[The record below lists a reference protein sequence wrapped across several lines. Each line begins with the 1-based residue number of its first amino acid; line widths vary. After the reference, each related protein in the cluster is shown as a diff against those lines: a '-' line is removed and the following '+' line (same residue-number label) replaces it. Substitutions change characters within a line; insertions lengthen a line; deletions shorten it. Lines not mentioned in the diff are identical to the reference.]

1 MAITHISVR
10 GARQHNLR
18 DINVRIPRNTLT
30 VVTGL
35 SGSGK
40 SSLAFDTIYAEGQR
54 RYVETLSA
62 YARQFLDQIER
73 PDVDSIEGLS
83 PAISIEQ
90 KTTSR
95 SPRSTVGTITEIY
108 DYLRLLYASVGTPHC
123 PNCGRPIAR
132 QTAEQ
137 IVQRILQLGTGER
150 VTIMAPIV
158 RGRKGEFKDLLD
170 QLDQQG
176 FRARVDGEM
185 IDLSEPPALDKR
197 KNHTIDAVV
206 DRILLKPSD
215 PSGVSSSE
223 ASSPSKQ
230 GAPGLQ
236 ETWESK
242 KVSVANSSPANKPSI
257 EKRLEGAVTKALQ
270 LANGLVL
277 IALSGA
283 SSGQKP
289 EEQLFSSSMACPDC
303 GLDVPKLEPRSFSFN
318 STFGA
323 CPECHGLGS
332 LYDFDPAKVI
342 NDWSK
347 PLLDG
352 GLGPGSASQYL
363 LKLINLAAE
372 RYKIN
377 LKTPFEDLP
386 PKQQHILVYGPPKG
400 EAPRTGFHGILAYL
414 RDSVEEARSEGYR
427 EYMMNFMSATPCPV
441 CRGKRLRPES
451 LAVKIGGLS
460 IADFTALPLNRA
472 LSAAINLSFT
482 SREALVAERIRREIA
497 ERLEF
502 LCRVGLSYLS
512 LDRNATTLSGG
523 EGQRIRLATQIGSR
537 LRGVLYVLD
546 EPSIGL
552 HQRDNERLIQA
563 LVQLRDLGNTVLVVE
578 HDEDTIRHADYVLD
592 LGPGA
597 GRLGGFVVAE
607 GTPAQIMACPESL
620 TGRYLSGAE
629 GILHRAEPRPLT
641 GKWITVTGAREH
653 NLQDLDIRVPL
664 GVMTVVTGVSGSGKS
679 TLINDILYRSLA
691 KNLYGSREEPGAHES
706 LSGEDQIDK
715 VIRIDQS
722 PIGRTP
728 RSNPATYTQVF
739 SPLRDLFAMLPE
751 ARERGYKPGRFSFNV
766 AGGRC
771 ETCQG
776 DGQRRIEMNFM
787 PDVYVQCEVCNG
799 RRYNQETLA
808 VKFKG
813 HSIADILDLTI
824 EDALTVL
831 ADVPLVRQKLQTL
844 VDVGL
849 GYVHLGQSAT
859 TLSGGEAQRMKL
871 ARELSKRQTGRT
883 LYLLDEPTTGLH
895 FDDVR
900 KLLEVLHR
908 LTDLGNTVIIIEHN
922 LDVIRNADWIL
933 DLGPEGGEDGGRLVG
948 EGRPA
953 HIAHIDESYTGQ
965 FLKRYYTSNNGRL
978 EPTDDTAAML
988 AIKESPLAS
997 PSSSFSE
1004 RNPRNGGSRGL
1015 QDPEN
1020 APQATEGFSPGRKN
1034 KAPSSKTVG
1043 APGLASETWESKNAS
1058 IPKNGE
1064 SPKKTTRKKKPVVQ

>member
-1 MAITHISVR
+1 MPITHISVR

-18 DINVRIPRNTLT
+18 DISVRIPRNTLT

-123 PNCGRPIAR
+123 PQCGRPIAR

-137 IVQRILQLGTGER
+137 IVARILELGRGER
-150 VTIMAPIV
+150 VTVMAPIV
-158 RGRKGEFKDLLD
+158 RGRKGEFKELLD

-185 IDLSEPPALDKR
+185 HDLSEPVLLDRR
-197 KNHTIDAVV
+197 KNHAIEAVI
-206 DRILLKPSD
+206 DRILLKAPA
-215 PSGVSSSE
+215 PTAPVLT
-223 ASSPSKQ
+223 AP
-230 GAPGLQ
+230 APG
-236 ETWESK
+236 
-242 KVSVANSSPANKPSI
+242 PAKPSAKESM
-257 EKRLEGAVTKALQ
+257 EKRLEQAVVKALQ
-270 LANGLVL
+270 LANGL
-277 IALSGA
+277 ALVAVAGA
-283 SSGQKP
+283 

-332 LYDFDPAKVI
+332 LYDLDPAKVI
-342 NDWSK
+342 TDWSK

-352 GLGPGSASQYL
+352 GLGPGSSSQYL
-363 LKLINLAAE
+363 LKLVHLAAD
-372 RYKIN
+372 RYKID
-377 LKTPFEDLP
+377 LKLPFEELP
-386 PKQQHILVYGPPKG
+386 VKHQHLLVYGPPKG
-400 EAPRTGFHGILAYL
+400 EAPRTGFHGILSFL
-414 RDSVEEARSEGYR
+414 RDSVDEAHSDGYR

-482 SREALVAERIRREIA
+482 ARESLVADRIRREVV

-502 LCRVGLSYLS
+502 LCAVGLNYLS
-512 LDRNATTLSGG
+512 LDRNAATLSGG

-552 HQRDNERLIQA
+552 HQRDNMRLIQA
-563 LVQLRDLGNTVLVVE
+563 LERLRDLGNTVLVVE

-597 GRLGGFVVAE
+597 GRLGGQVVAQ
-607 GTPAQIMACPESL
+607 GTPAEIMACPESL
-620 TGRYLSGAE
+620 TGRYLSGVATM
-629 GILHRAEPRPLT
+629 LQRAHPRPLT
-641 GKWITVTGAREH
+641 GKWLTVTGAREH
-653 NLQDLDIRVPL
+653 NLQDVTIRIPL

-691 KNLYGSREEPGAHES
+691 QTIYGSREEPGAHDS
-706 LSGEDQIDK
+706 LAGAEQLDK
-715 VIRIDQS
+715 VVRIDQS

-739 SPLRDLFAMLPE
+739 SPIRDLFAMLPE
-751 ARERGYKPGRFSFNV
+751 SRERGYKPGRFSFNV
-766 AGGRC
+766 TGGRC

-776 DGQRRIEMNFM
+776 DGQRRIEMSFM

-813 HSIADILDLTI
+813 HSIADVLDLTI

-831 ADVPLVRQKLQTL
+831 EDVPNVRQKLQTL

-908 LTDLGNTVIIIEHN
+908 LADLGNSVIIIEHN

-933 DLGPEGGEDGGRLVG
+933 DLGPEGGEDGGRVVG
-948 EGRPA
+948 QGRPA
-953 HIAHIDESYTGQ
+953 KIAATPGSYTGQ
-965 FLKRYYTSNNGRL
+965 FLTRYYALANGKL
-978 EPTDDTAAML
+978 SAVELADQAANDSHPER
-988 AIKESPLAS
+988 AQRIGVPGDG
-997 PSSSFSE
+997 SSSLGWGVEGPAVGDAGTPLRRVAESRPRRAR
-1004 RNPRNGGSRGL
+1004 RNTPAEDDLAATRAKAGRQPRA
-1015 QDPEN
+1015 EA
-1020 APQATEGFSPGRKN
+1020 APTGPR
-1034 KAPSSKTVG
+1034 
-1043 APGLASETWESKNAS
+1043 
-1058 IPKNGE
+1058 
-1064 SPKKTTRKKKPVVQ
+1064 PKKTGRA

>member
-1 MAITHISVR
+1 MSITHISVR

-83 PAISIEQ
+83 PAISSEQ

-123 PNCGRPIAR
+123 PNCGRSITR
-132 QTAEQ
+132 QTADQ
-137 IVQRILQLGTGER
+137 IVQRIVQLGTGER
-150 VTIMAPIV
+150 VTVMAPIV
-158 RGRKGEFKDLLD
+158 RGRKGEFKDLFD
-170 QLDQQG
+170 QIDQQG
-176 FRARVDGEM
+176 FRARVDGD
-185 IDLSEPPALDKR
+185 IVDLAEPPALDKR
-197 KNHTIDAVV
+197 KNHTIEAIV
-206 DRILLKPSD
+206 DRILLKPALNE
-215 PSGVSSSE
+215 PSGTPSPSSSGTLE
-223 ASSPSKQ
+223 GKKSATAS
-230 GAPGLQ
+230 GNTG
-236 ETWESK
+236 
-242 KVSVANSSPANKPSI
+242 KPSI
-257 EKRLEGAVTKALQ
+257 EKRLEAAVSKALQ

-277 IALSGA
+277 IGLTNG
-283 SSGQKP
+283 
-289 EEQLFSSSMACPDC
+289 EEQIFSSSMACPDC

-323 CPECHGLGS
+323 CTECHGLGS
-332 LYDFDPAKVI
+332 LYDLDPAKVI
-342 NDWSK
+342 TDWSK

-363 LKLINLAAE
+363 LRLINLAAE
-372 RYKIN
+372 RYSID
-377 LKTPFEDLP
+377 LKRPFEDLP

-400 EAPRTGFHGILAYL
+400 EAPRTGFHGILSYL
-414 RDSVEEARSEGYR
+414 RDTIDEARSDGYR
-427 EYMMNFMSATPCPV
+427 EYMMSFMSATPCPA

-451 LAVKIGGLS
+451 LAVKIHGMS
-460 IADFTALPLNRA
+460 IADFTAMPLNRA
-472 LSAAINLSFT
+472 LSTAYEFNFT
-482 SREALVAERIRREIA
+482 AREALIADRIRREII

-502 LCRVGLSYLS
+502 LCAVGLNYLS
-512 LDRNATTLSGG
+512 LDRNAATLSGG

-552 HQRDNERLIQA
+552 HQRDNNRLIEA
-563 LVQLRDLGNTVLVVE
+563 LERLRDLGNTVLVVE
-578 HDEDTIRHADYVLD
+578 HDEDTIRHADYVVD

-597 GRLGGFVVAE
+597 GRLGGNLVAQ
-607 GTPAQIMACPESL
+607 GTPGDIMACPESL
-620 TGRYLSGAE
+620 TGKYLAGTKT
-629 GILHRAEPRPLT
+629 ILHRADPRPLT
-641 GKWITVTGAREH
+641 GKWLTVTGAREH
-653 NLQDLDIRVPL
+653 NLHDLNIHIPL
-664 GVMTVVTGVSGSGKS
+664 GIMTVVTGVSGSGKS

-691 KNLYGSREEPGAHES
+691 KSLYGSREEPGVHEAIE
-706 LSGEDQIDK
+706 GIDQIDK
-715 VIRIDQS
+715 VIRIDQD

-739 SPLRDLFAMLPE
+739 SPIRDLFAMLPE

-771 ETCQG
+771 EACQG

-787 PDVYVQCEVCNG
+787 PDVYVQCEVCSG

-808 VKFKG
+808 VKFHG
-813 HSIADILDLTI
+813 YSIADILDLTI

-831 ADVPLVRQKLQTL
+831 ADVPTVRQKLQTL

-908 LTDLGNTVIIIEHN
+908 LTDLGNSVIIIEHN
-922 LDVIRNADWIL
+922 LDVIRNADWII
-933 DLGPEGGEDGGRLVG
+933 DLGPEGGEDGGRVIG
-948 EGRPA
+948 EGRPSK
-953 HIAHIDESYTGQ
+953 IAATPESYTGQ
-965 FLKRYYTSNNGRL
+965 FLARYYASHNGRL
-978 EPTDDTAAML
+978 EEIISGEISDSTDPLPEGAAENIPGS
-988 AIKESPLAS
+988 ARRIYG
-997 PSSSFSE
+997 
-1004 RNPRNGGSRGL
+1004 NGTRRSRGEL
-1015 QDPEN
+1015 EGRSKS
-1020 APQATEGFSPGRKN
+1020 QADN
-1034 KAPSSKTVG
+1034 
-1043 APGLASETWESKNAS
+1043 
-1058 IPKNGE
+1058 
-1064 SPKKTTRKKKPVVQ
+1064 PKKSNGSKRTRT

>member
-1 MAITHISVR
+1 
-10 GARQHNLR
+10 
-18 DINVRIPRNTLT
+18 
-30 VVTGL
+30 
-35 SGSGK
+35 
-40 SSLAFDTIYAEGQR
+40 
-54 RYVETLSA
+54 
-62 YARQFLDQIER
+62 
-73 PDVDSIEGLS
+73 
-83 PAISIEQ
+83 
-90 KTTSR
+90 
-95 SPRSTVGTITEIY
+95 
-108 DYLRLLYASVGTPHC
+108 VGTPHC

-132 QTAEQ
+132 QTTEQ
-137 IVQRILQLGTGER
+137 IVQRIVELGKGER
-150 VTIMAPIV
+150 VTVMAPMV
-158 RGRKGEFKDLLD
+158 RGRKGEFKEMLD

-176 FRARVDGEM
+176 FRARVDGEVR
-185 IDLSEPPALDKR
+185 DLSEPLALDRR
-197 KNHTIDAVV
+197 KNHTIEAVI
-206 DRILLKPSD
+206 DRILLKQTAGGEA
-215 PSGVSSSE
+215 GV
-223 ASSPSKQ
+223 AAAGGNGPAT
-230 GAPGLQ
+230 APTGG
-236 ETWESK
+236 
-242 KVSVANSSPANKPSI
+242 KPSV
-257 EKRLEGAVTKALQ
+257 EKRLEQAVTKALQ

-277 IALSGA
+277 VSVSG
-283 SSGQKP
+283 S
-289 EEQLFSSSMACPDC
+289 EEQLFSSSMACPEC

-332 LYDFDPAKVI
+332 LYDLDPAKVI
-342 NDWSK
+342 TDWSK

-363 LKLINLAAE
+363 LKLIHLAAD
-372 RYKIN
+372 RYKID
-377 LKTPFEDLP
+377 LKTAFEDLP
-386 PKQQHILVYGPPKG
+386 PRQQHILVYGPPKG

-414 RDSVEEARSEGYR
+414 RDSIDEARSDGYR
-427 EYMMNFMSATPCPV
+427 EYMMSFMSATPCPV

-482 SREALVAERIRREIA
+482 EREALVAERIRREIV

-502 LCRVGLSYLS
+502 LCAVGLKYLA
-512 LDRNATTLSGG
+512 LDRNAATLSGG

-552 HQRDNERLIQA
+552 HQRDNMRLIEA
-563 LVQLRDLGNTVLVVE
+563 LEKLRDLGNTVLVVE

-597 GRLGGFVVAE
+597 GRLGGGVVAE
-607 GTPAQIMACPESL
+607 GTPEEIMAAPGSL
-620 TGRYLSGAE
+620 TGRYLSGEATM
-629 GILHRAEPRPLT
+629 LQRDKPRPLT
-641 GKWITVTGAREH
+641 GKWLSVTGAREH
-653 NLQDLDIRVPL
+653 NLQDVDIRIPL

-691 KNLYGSREEPGAHES
+691 RTIYGSREEPGAHES
-706 LSGEDQIDK
+706 LTGAEQIDK
-715 VIRIDQS
+715 VVRIDQS

-739 SPLRDLFAMLPE
+739 SPIRDLFAMLPE
-751 ARERGYKPGRFSFNV
+751 SRERGYKPGRFSFNV
-766 AGGRC
+766 TGGRC
-771 ETCQG
+771 EACQG

-808 VKFKG
+808 VKFHG

-824 EDALTVL
+824 EDALPLLT
-831 ADVPLVRQKLQTL
+831 DVPSVKQKLQTL

-922 LDVIRNADWIL
+922 MDVIRNADWVL
-933 DLGPEGGEDGGRLVG
+933 DLGPEGGEDGGRVVG

-953 HIAHIDESYTGQ
+953 KIAATPGSYTGQ
-965 FLKRYYTSNNGRL
+965 FLMRYYTSESGRL
-978 EPTDDTAAML
+978 ATAEFDEVAWTDPDGA
-988 AIKESPLAS
+988 
-997 PSSSFSE
+997 
-1004 RNPRNGGSRGL
+1004 GS
-1015 QDPEN
+1015 
-1020 APQATEGFSPGRKN
+1020 A
-1034 KAPSSKTVG
+1034 
-1043 APGLASETWESKNAS
+1043 NAS
-1058 IPKNGE
+1058 GNTPGPGNVKSADAGSGKPKPASRKSGT
-1064 SPKKTTRKKKPVVQ
+1064 PGKKKRSVR

>member
-1 MAITHISVR
+1 MPITAISVR

-123 PNCGRPIAR
+123 PNCGRPISR
-132 QTAEQ
+132 QSADQ
-137 IVQRILQLGTGER
+137 IVQRILELGMGER
-150 VTIMAPIV
+150 VTVMAPVV
-158 RGRKGEFKDLLD
+158 RGRKGEFKELLD
-170 QLDQQG
+170 QLDRQG

-185 IDLSEPPALDKR
+185 MDLSEPLNLDRR
-197 KNHTIDAVV
+197 KNHTIEAVV
-206 DRILLKPSD
+206 DRILLKNPPAD
-215 PSGVSSSE
+215 
-223 ASSPSKQ
+223 SP
-230 GAPGLQ
+230 PL
-236 ETWESK
+236 
-242 KVSVANSSPANKPSI
+242 PAGKPSI
-257 EKRLEGAVTKALQ
+257 EKRLEAAVAKALQ

-277 IALSGA
+277 AAVSG
-283 SSGQKP
+283 GPQP
-289 EEQLFSSSMACPDC
+289 QEQLLSSSMACPDC

-318 STFGA
+318 SAFGA

-332 LYDFDPAKVI
+332 LYDLDPAKVI
-342 NDWSK
+342 TDWSK

-352 GLGPGSASQYL
+352 LGPGSTSQYL
-363 LKLINLAAE
+363 LRLINLAAV
-372 RYKIN
+372 RYKID
-377 LKTPFEDLP
+377 LKLPFEELP
-386 PKQQHILVYGPPKG
+386 PRQQHLLVYGPPKG
-400 EAPRTGFHGILAYL
+400 EAPRTGFHGILAFL
-414 RDSVEEARSEGYR
+414 RDSIEEAHSDAYR
-427 EYMMNFMSATPCPV
+427 ESMMSYMSATPCPV

-472 LSAAINLSFT
+472 LSAAINLNFS
-482 SREALVAERIRREIA
+482 SREALVAERIRHEIA

-502 LCRVGLSYLS
+502 LCAVGLNYLS
-512 LDRNATTLSGG
+512 LDRNAATLSGG

-552 HQRDNERLIQA
+552 HQRDNNRLIEA
-563 LVQLRDLGNTVLVVE
+563 LEKLRDLGNTVLVVE
-578 HDEDTIRHADYVLD
+578 HDEETIRHADYVLD

-597 GRLGGFVVAE
+597 GRLGGQVVAQ
-607 GTPAQIMACPESL
+607 GTPAEIMACPESL
-620 TGRYLSGAE
+620 TGRYLSGVSQMLQRE
-629 GILHRAEPRPLT
+629 HPRKLT
-641 GKWITVTGAREH
+641 GKWLTVTGAREH
-653 NLQDLDIRVPL
+653 NLQDIDIRIPL

-691 KNLYGSREEPGAHES
+691 QTIYGSREDPGAHES
-706 LSGEDQIDK
+706 LTGAEQIDK
-715 VIRIDQS
+715 VVRIDQS

-739 SPLRDLFAMLPE
+739 APIRDLFSMLPE
-751 ARERGYKPGRFSFNV
+751 ARERGYKAGRFSFNV
-766 AGGRC
+766 TGGRC

-799 RRYNQETLA
+799 RRYNQETLT
-808 VKFKG
+808 VKFHS

-824 EDALTVL
+824 EDALAVL
-831 ADVPLVRQKLQTL
+831 ADVPQVRQKLQTL

-908 LTDLGNTVIIIEHN
+908 LTDLGNSVIIIEHN

-933 DLGPEGGEDGGRLVG
+933 DLGPEGGEEGGRIVG

-953 HIAHIDESYTGQ
+953 KIAATPGSYTGQ
-965 FLKRYYTSNNGRL
+965 FLKRYYTSANGHL
-978 EPTDDTAAML
+978 SAVDLDESVPAEP
-988 AIKESPLAS
+988 
-997 PSSSFSE
+997 
-1004 RNPRNGGSRGL
+1004 
-1015 QDPEN
+1015 PE
-1020 APQATEGFSPGRKN
+1020 G
-1034 KAPSSKTVG
+1034 APSIPQLSAEWVGDDEPKRASVKSKSNGHSLGKSTAQNKTAKRKYAPRRKKTVL
-1043 APGLASETWESKNAS
+1043 P
-1058 IPKNGE
+1058 
-1064 SPKKTTRKKKPVVQ
+1064 

>member
-132 QTAEQ
+132 QTSDQ

-197 KNHTIDAVV
+197 KNHTIEAIV
-206 DRILLKPSD
+206 DRILLKP
-215 PSGVSSSE
+215 E
-223 ASSPSKQ
+223 A
-230 GAPGLQ
+230 AP
-236 ETWESK
+236 
-242 KVSVANSSPANKPSI
+242 SVANAGAPSTTMEGAPSLARTSAPRVGKLEPSPSGKPSI

-277 IALSGA
+277 VALPGGG
-283 SSGQKP
+283 SGQKP

-347 PLLDG
+347 PILDG

-363 LKLINLAAE
+363 LKLINLAAD

-472 LSAAINLSFT
+472 LSAAINLTFT
-482 SREALVAERIRREIA
+482 AREALVAERIRREIA

-502 LCRVGLSYLS
+502 LCRVGLNYLS

-563 LVQLRDLGNTVLVVE
+563 LTQLRDLGNTVLVVE
-578 HDEDTIRHADYVLD
+578 HDEDTIRRADYVLD

-653 NLQDLDIRVPL
+653 NLQDLNIRVPL

-706 LSGEDQIDK
+706 LSGENQIDK

-831 ADVPLVRQKLQTL
+831 TDVPLVRQKLQTL

-965 FLKRYYTSNNGRL
+965 FLKRYYTSHNGHL
-978 EPTDDTAAML
+978 EPADDTAAML
-988 AIKESPLAS
+988 AIKDSPDTAS
-997 PSSSFSE
+997 TNGCHPE
-1004 RNPRNGGSRGL
+1004 RPRVKRGGV
-1015 QDPEN
+1015 
-1020 APQATEGFSPGRKN
+1020 EGP
-1034 KAPSSKTVG
+1034 AVASSKASISKKMG
-1043 APGLASETWESKNAS
+1043 APGLELQTWESKNAS
-1058 IPKNGE
+1058 IPTNGK
-1064 SPKKTTRKKKPVVQ
+1064 SPKKAARKKKPVAQ

>member
-1 MAITHISVR
+1 MPITHISVR

-108 DYLRLLYASVGTPHC
+108 DYLRLLYASIGTPHC
-123 PNCGRPIAR
+123 PNCGRPISR

-137 IVQRILQLGTGER
+137 IVARILELGRGER
-150 VTIMAPIV
+150 VTVMAPIV

-185 IDLSEPPALDKR
+185 RDLSEPLLLDRR
-197 KNHTIDAVV
+197 KNHTIEAVI
-206 DRILLKPSD
+206 DRILLKPSATNGTV
-215 PSGVSSSE
+215 P
-223 ASSPSKQ
+223 AAPP
-230 GAPGLQ
+230 APG
-236 ETWESK
+236 
-242 KVSVANSSPANKPSI
+242 KPSV
-257 EKRLEGAVTKALQ
+257 EKRLEQAISKALQ
-270 LANGLVL
+270 LANGL
-277 IALSGA
+277 ALVAVAGN
-283 SSGQKP
+283 

-332 LYDFDPAKVI
+332 LYDLDPAKVI
-342 NDWSK
+342 TDWSK

-363 LKLINLAAE
+363 LKLVHLAAD
-372 RYKIN
+372 RYSID
-377 LKTPFEDLP
+377 LKLPFEDLP
-386 PKQQHILVYGPPKG
+386 VKHQHILVYGPPKG
-400 EAPRTGFHGILAYL
+400 EAPRTGFHGILAFL
-414 RDSVEEARSEGYR
+414 RDTIEEARSDGYR
-427 EYMMNFMSATPCPV
+427 EYMMTFMSATPCPM

-472 LSAAINLSFT
+472 LSGAINLSFT
-482 SREALVAERIRREIA
+482 AREALVADRIRREIV

-502 LCRVGLSYLS
+502 LCAVGLNYLS
-512 LDRNATTLSGG
+512 LDRNASTLSGG

-552 HQRDNERLIQA
+552 HQRDNIRLIQA
-563 LVQLRDLGNTVLVVE
+563 LEKLRDLGNTVLVVE

-597 GRLGGFVVAE
+597 GRLGGHVVAQ
-607 GTPAQIMACPESL
+607 GTPAEIMDCPESL

-629 GILHRAEPRPLT
+629 TILLRERPRPLT
-641 GKWITVTGAREH
+641 GKWLTVTGAREH
-653 NLQDLDIRVPL
+653 NLQDITIKIPL
-664 GVMTVVTGVSGSGKS
+664 GIMTVVTGVSGSGKS

-691 KNLYGSREEPGAHES
+691 KSIYGSREEPGAHES
-706 LSGEDQIDK
+706 LTGAEQLDK
-715 VIRIDQS
+715 VVRIDQS

-739 SPLRDLFAMLPE
+739 SPIRDLFAMLPE
-751 ARERGYKPGRFSFNV
+751 SRERGYKPGRFSFNV
-766 AGGRC
+766 TGGRC
-771 ETCQG
+771 EACQG

-813 HSIADILDLTI
+813 HSIADVLDLTI
-824 EDALTVL
+824 EDALSIL
-831 ADVPLVRQKLQTL
+831 EDVPNVRQKLQTL

-908 LTDLGNTVIIIEHN
+908 LADLGNSVIIIEHN

-933 DLGPEGGEDGGRLVG
+933 DLGPEGGEDGGRIVG
-948 EGRPA
+948 QGRPA
-953 HIAHIDESYTGQ
+953 KIAATPGSYTGQ
-965 FLKRYYTSNNGRL
+965 FLTRYYASSNGRL
-978 EPTDDTAAML
+978 AAVDAEEESANGLDD
-988 AIKESPLAS
+988 E
-997 PSSSFSE
+997 
-1004 RNPRNGGSRGL
+1004 
-1015 QDPEN
+1015 
-1020 APQATEGFSPGRKN
+1020 QAE
-1034 KAPSSKTVG
+1034 
-1043 APGLASETWESKNAS
+1043 APGSGFHAEPAEGPAVASVAAKPKRARRNTPAEDDLAMTRAKAGVSVQAET
-1058 IPKNGE
+1058 
-1064 SPKKTTRKKKPVVQ
+1064 SPKSFVPRQKKTGRA